1 MSDFESSAN
10 NWESSNKKNTKRLGL
25 WTVAWVLSTA
35 LMAFGPRFL
44 WEFATAPTVM
54 AVIFNLV
61 IGFGMILANRRQLRG
76 LDEMQQKIFLE
87 AGALALGVGLVCGV
101 GYDILDD
108 IRLISFEPAISHLV
122 ILMCLTFMVGMII
135 GHRKYQ

>member
-1 MSDFESSAN
+1 MNNSESDVNS
-10 NWESSNKKNTKRLGL
+10 WESSNKKNTMRLGL
-25 WTVAWVLSTA
+25 WTAAWVLSTA

-44 WEFATAPTVM
+44 WDFANVPTVM

-101 GYDILDD
+101 SYDILDD
-108 IRLISFEPAISHLV
+108 IRLISFEPSIAHLV
-122 ILMCLTFMVGMII
+122 ILMCLTFMAGMII

>member
-1 MSDFESSAN
+1 MSNFESSAN
-10 NWESSNKKNTKRLGL
+10 NWESSNKKNTVRLGI
-25 WTVAWVLSTA
+25 WTAAWVLSTA
-35 LMAFGPRFL
+35 LMAFGPQLL
-44 WEFATAPTVM
+44 WDFATVPTVM

-101 GYDILDD
+101 SYDILED
-108 IRLISFEPAISHLV
+108 IRLISFEPAIAHLV

-135 GHRKYQ
+135 GHRKYR